1 MAVVLHRFP
10 MVDDSTVLWH
20 PWGAEVDDV
29 YRQPAE
35 VADCWDS
42 NSRLRFF
49 VGVSVDA
56 DAVRAIAGTAPA
68 ELMVTA
74 TCHATSTTRTSR
86 APLQENG
93 PSLSARTMVELIGNV
108 LAERLD
114 LSAALIAPSGDH
126 SWLATRIISQGPFER
141 VPLQQDANVFP
152 ISAVSFR
159 DQQWREA
166 PWRFDIFATD
176 LADAFSTGL
185 RLFLNLDLPLA
196 AALLDDTA
204 SQATRGLLDM
214 VIARQLIATASGLAE
229 GTAEDVDAVAAEN
242 PDSIAAAAANVATKY
257 FHTSLKEATR
267 SYRDQPERF
276 EYLLAAETS
285 LLRSEA

>member
-10 MVDDSTVLWH
+10 TVDDSAVLWH
-20 PWGAEVDDV
+20 PWGAEVDGA
-29 YRQPAE
+29 YKEPSE
-35 VADCWDS
+35 VADAWDS

-49 VGVSVDA
+49 VGVSVA
-56 DAVRAIAGTAPA
+56 AAEVWPIAGEASA
-68 ELMVTA
+68 ELMFTA
-74 TCHATSTTRTSR
+74 TCHATSTTHTSR
-86 APLQENG
+86 APLRADG
-93 PSLSARTMVELIGNV
+93 PSLSARVMVEFTGEV

-114 LSAALIAPSGDH
+114 LSAALIAPAGGQA
-126 SWLATRIISQGPFER
+126 WLATRIISHGPFER
-141 VPLQQDANVFP
+141 VSLQQDANVFP
-152 ISAVSFR
+152 ISAVSFKA
-159 DQQWREA
+159 QQWREA

-185 RLFLNLDLPLA
+185 RLFLNQDLPLA
-196 AALLDDTA
+196 AALLDNTA

-214 VIARQLIATASGLAE
+214 TIVRQLIATVSDLAE
-229 GTAEDVDAVAAEN
+229 GTAEDADAVAAEN
-242 PDSIAAAAANVATKY
+242 PDSIAAAAASVAKKY

-267 SYRDQPERF
+267 TYRDQPERF

>member
-10 MVDDSTVLWH
+10 MVDESAVLWH
-20 PWGAEVDDV
+20 PWGVEVDDT
-29 YRQPAE
+29 YTEPAK
-35 VADCWDS
+35 VADAWDS

-49 VGVSVDA
+49 VGVSVTT
-56 DAVRAIAGTAPA
+56 DAVRAIAGAAVA
-68 ELMVTA
+68 ELIVTA

-86 APLQENG
+86 APLRADG
-93 PSLSARTMVELIGNV
+93 ASLNARVMVEFTGEV

-114 LSAALIAPSGDH
+114 LSAALVAPAGDQA
-126 SWLATRIISQGPFER
+126 WLETRIISHGPFER
-141 VPLQQDANVFP
+141 VLLQQDANVFP
-152 ISAVSFR
+152 ISAVSFK

-176 LADAFSTGL
+176 LTDAFSTGL
-185 RLFLNLDLPLA
+185 RLFLNQDLPLA
-196 AALLDDTA
+196 AALLDNTA

-214 VIARQLIATASGLAE
+214 TIVRQLIATLSDLAE
-229 GTAEDVDAVAAEN
+229 ETAEDADAVAAEN
-242 PDSIAAAAANVATKY
+242 PDSIAAAAANVAKKY

-267 SYRDQPERF
+267 MYRNQPERF

-285 LLRSEA
+285 LLRSET